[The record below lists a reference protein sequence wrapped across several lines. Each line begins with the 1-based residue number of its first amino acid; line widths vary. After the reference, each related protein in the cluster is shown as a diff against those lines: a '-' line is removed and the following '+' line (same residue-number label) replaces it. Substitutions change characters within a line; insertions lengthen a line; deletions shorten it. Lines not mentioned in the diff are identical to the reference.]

1 MTTPL
6 SNTTP
11 LQGLSPISG
20 SDAVDRLRLALAGR
34 YRIERELG
42 AGGMATVYLAQDE
55 RHHRGVALKVLKPD
69 LAAVIGA
76 ERFLNEIKTTANLQ
90 HPHILP
96 LHDSGEANGTVW
108 YVMPLVEGESL
119 RDRLQRETQLPI
131 DEALTITRE
140 VASALDYAHRHG
152 VIHRDIKPENILLHD
167 GRAVVADF
175 GIALAMSRTE
185 GGARLT
191 ETGMSLGT
199 PHYMSPEQALGER
212 SVDARTD
219 VYALAVVL
227 YEMLVGEPPF
237 TGPTVQAIV
246 AKVMSAPA
254 APISALRPSVPGSVD
269 AAVMRALAK
278 VPADRFRTAADFAA
292 ALRPVEASGH
302 ELTAPNVASVLPAVV
317 APARGIARFIPWV
330 IAAGAVIV
338 ASVLAARGGPA
349 PDARVTAAV
358 IPLALRTPT
367 DLPLNEVGPL
377 IAIAPDGS
385 YLVFVGPDPEVAGMT
400 ALWRRSL
407 DRLDAS
413 VIPGT
418 RGGQRPRVMPGGK
431 TVQFFK
437 RAATGQGNTKFE
449 IALAGGVPTN
459 VPFDIELAR
468 LRDGRVLMVADS
480 AMRGFRVGKP
490 GDGAPRVLRAGA
502 GELLGRT
509 LDVSR
514 DGRWITRARR
524 SGQTDSIILRT
535 PEPGTM
541 HVVAAGVSPKF
552 LGDDLLAFR
561 APDGTLQVGRL
572 KADRSGFVT
581 PPVAIV
587 PNVSLA
593 GDGTA
598 VYDVGDDG
606 TLVYAAG
613 GTTTQSR
620 ITWVTARGEQP
631 IPNVDSRVFGGV
643 TLAPDGRH
651 AALSVGAL
659 AGGGDVWVADLE
671 GGTFNPLTSDGVSS
685 RPFWLRDNR
694 TLTYL
699 HTTVGATIQQTA
711 GDFAIA
717 SRRAIDTSAPADSIR
732 GPWPNGLVDELVWSP
747 DERYLAMRT
756 RPRGGSPNRDISV
769 RRLDGDSLV
778 PFAAEASVQERGPRF
793 SPDGNWLLYVS
804 NRSGRDEVYAESF
817 PGGGNRVQL
826 SLDGGREGTWSRDGS
841 RVFYRGPDG
850 WMMAA
855 RLTRGATVT
864 VGARERLFDATPYLA
879 NQFLVMYDVAADD
892 RFLMLKL
899 DPQPAR
905 TDVIIVRNWVQQ
917 VRARLTGG
925 S

>member
-1 MTTPL
+1 MTTHPT
-6 SNTTP
+6 NTP
-11 LQGLSPISG
+11 QLQGLSPTPG
-20 SDAVDRLRLALAGR
+20 SAIDLLGLALADR

-42 AGGMATVYLAQDE
+42 AGGMATVYLAHDE
-55 RHHRGVALKVLKPD
+55 RHQRGVALKVLKPD

-254 APISALRPSVPGSVD
+254 APISALRPSVPASVN

-292 ALRPVEASGH
+292 ALRPGEATGH
-302 ELTAPNVASVLPAVV
+302 ELTAPNAVATVPAVA
-317 APARGIARFIPWV
+317 APARGIARFVPWA

-338 ASVLAARGGPA
+338 ASVVALRPGPA
-349 PDARVTAAV
+349 PDTRVTAAV
-358 IPLALRTPT
+358 LPLALRTPT

-385 YLVFVGPDPEVAGMT
+385 FLVFVGPDPEVAGMT
-400 ALWRRSL
+400 ALWRRPL
-407 DRLDAS
+407 DRLDAA

-418 RGGQRPRVMPGGK
+418 RGAQRPRVMAGGR

-437 RAATGQGNTKFE
+437 RAATGQGNAKFE

-459 VPFDIELAR
+459 VPFDGELVR
-468 LRDGRVLMVADS
+468 LRDGRVLTFADS
-480 AMRGFRVGKP
+480 GMAGFRVGKP
-490 GDGAPRVLRAGA
+490 GSGVRPVLPPGT
-502 GELLGRT
+502 GEQLGRA

-524 SGQTDSIILRT
+524 VGQTDSVVLRT
-535 PEPGTM
+535 PERGTL

-552 LGDDLLAFR
+552 LDDDLLAFR

-572 KADRSGFVT
+572 KADRSGFVM
-581 PPVAIV
+581 PPVAMV
-587 PNVSLA
+587 PNVSRA
-593 GDGTA
+593 GDGSA

-613 GTTTQSR
+613 GATTQSR

-643 TLAPDGRH
+643 ALAPDARR

-659 AGGGDVWVADLE
+659 AGGGDVWVAELE
-671 GGTFNPLTSDGVSS
+671 TGTLNPLTSDGVSS

-694 TLTYL
+694 TVTYL
-699 HTTVGATIQQTA
+699 HTTVGGMTQRRA
-711 GDFAIA
+711 GDFATA
-717 SRRAIDTSAPADSIR
+717 SRRPVDTSAPADSIP

-747 DERYLAMRT
+747 DERYVAIRT
-756 RPRGGSPNRDISV
+756 RPRGAVNRDIIV
-769 RRLDGDSLV
+769 RRVDSDSLV
-778 PFAAEASVQERGPRF
+778 PFAAEVGVQERGPRF
-793 SPDGNWLLYVS
+793 SPNGKWLLYVS

-826 SLDGGREGTWSRDGS
+826 SLDGGREGTWARDGS

-855 RLTRGATVT
+855 RIPPGATLTVT
-864 VGARERLFDATPYLA
+864 ARERLFDASPYLA
-879 NQFLVMYDVAADD
+879 NQFLVMYDVAADG

-905 TDVIIVRNWVQQ
+905 TDVILVRNWLQQ

-925 S
+925 T

>member
-1 MTTPL
+1 MDTRTGRLGEVPFTAL
-6 SNTTP
+6 GP
-11 LQGLSPISG
+11 GLA
-20 SDAVDRLRLALAGR
+20 DR

-42 AGGMATVYLAQDE
+42 TGGMATVYLAHDE
-55 RHHRGVALKVLKPD
+55 RHQRGVALKVLKPD

-219 VYALAVVL
+219 VYALGVVL

-254 APISALRPSVPGSVD
+254 APISALRPSVPPSVE

-278 VPADRFRTAADFAA
+278 VPADRFRSAAEFAA
-292 ALRPVEASGH
+292 ALRSG
-302 ELTAPNVASVLPAVV
+302 EGLSRDPLPNVATSAHPA
-317 APARGIARFIPWV
+317 ASTTIGIARFAPWIV
-330 IAAGAVIV
+330 AAGAAIL
-338 ASVLAARGGPA
+338 AAVLAIRPGPA
-349 PDARVTAAV
+349 PDTRVTAAV
-358 IPLALRTPT
+358 LPLALRTPM

-377 IAIAPDGS
+377 VSIAPDGTF
-385 YLVFVGPDPEVAGMT
+385 LVFVGPDPEVAGVT

-413 VIPGT
+413 VIAGT
-418 RGGQRPRVMPGGK
+418 RGAQRPRVMPDGK

-437 RAATGQGNTKFE
+437 RASGDQGNARFE
-449 IALAGGVPTN
+449 IALSGGVPTSA
-459 VPFDIELAR
+459 PFSVEITR
-468 LRDGRVLMVADS
+468 LRDGRALMFADS
-480 AMRGFRVGKP
+480 GVNGFRVGKP
-490 GDGAPRVLRAGA
+490 DDAGPRVLRPGA
-502 GELLGRT
+502 GEVLARAI
-509 LDVSR
+509 DVSR
-514 DGRWITRARR
+514 DGRWVARARR
-524 SGQTDSIILRT
+524 TGQADSVILRT
-535 PEPGTM
+535 PEPGTL
-541 HVVAAGVSPKF
+541 HVLAAGVSPTF
-552 LGDDLLAFR
+552 LEDDLLAFR

-572 KADRSGFVT
+572 KADRSGFVS
-581 PPVAIV
+581 PPVAMV

-593 GDGTA
+593 GDGNA
-598 VYDVGDDG
+598 VYSVGDDG
-606 TLVYAAG
+606 TLIYTTGGAAA
-613 GTTTQSR
+613 QSR
-620 ITWVTARGEQP
+620 LTWVTPAGERP
-631 IPNVDSRVFGGV
+631 VPNVDSRVFGGV
-643 TLAPDGRH
+643 MLAPDARR
-651 AALSVGAL
+651 AAVSVGAL
-659 AGGGDVWVADLE
+659 AGGGDVWVAELE
-671 GGTFNPLTSDGVSS
+671 NGTFNPLTSDGVSS

-694 TLTYL
+694 TVTYL
-699 HTTVGATIQQTA
+699 HTTVGLLMIERTA
-711 GDFAIA
+711 RDFAVA
-717 SRRAIDTSAPADSIR
+717 SRRAIDTSAPADSIP
-732 GPWPNGLVDELVWSP
+732 GPWPTGMIDELVWSP
-747 DERYLAMRT
+747 DERYVAMRT
-756 RPRGGSPNRDISV
+756 RPRGGAAQRDIVV
-769 RRLDGDSLV
+769 RRVGSDSLV
-778 PFAAEASVQERGPRF
+778 RFAAEPGVQERGPRF
-793 SPDGNWLLYVS
+793 SPDGKWLLYVS

-826 SLDGGREGTWSRDGS
+826 SLDGGREGTWARDGS

-855 RLTRGATVT
+855 RITHGTTLTVA
-864 VGARERLFDATPYLA
+864 ARDRLFDASPYLA
-879 NQFLVMYDVAADD
+879 NQFLVMYDVAADG

-905 TDVIIVRNWVQQ
+905 TDVILIRNWVQS
-917 VRARLTGG
+917 VTARLGG
-925 S
+925 T

>member
-1 MTTPL
+1 MTT
-6 SNTTP
+6 
-11 LQGLSPISG
+11 SPG
-20 SDAVDRLRLALAGR
+20 SKPALEPTSALAPGTDATKRLELALAGR

-42 AGGMATVYLAQDE
+42 TGGMATVYLAHDE
-55 RHHRGVALKVLKPD
+55 RHDRGVALKVLKPD

-76 ERFLNEIKTTANLQ
+76 ERFLHEIKTTANLQ

-131 DEALTITRE
+131 DDALTITRE

-237 TGPTVQAIV
+237 TGATVQAIV
-246 AKVMSAPA
+246 AKVLSAPA
-254 APISALRPSVPGSVD
+254 PAISALRPSVPAPVD

-278 VPADRFRTAADFAA
+278 VPADRWRSAAEFAA
-292 ALRPVEASGH
+292 ALRPTEATGQQT
-302 ELTAPNVASVLPAVV
+302 TAPNVPVATQGH
-317 APARGIARFIPWV
+317 APAARGLGRFAPWI
-330 IAAGAVIV
+330 IAAAAVIV
-338 ASVLAARGGPA
+338 ATVLAVRPGPSS
-349 PDARVTAAV
+349 DARVTAAV
-358 IPLALRTPT
+358 LPLALRTPT

-377 IAIAPDGS
+377 ISIAPDGS
-385 YLVFVGPDPEVAGMT
+385 FLVFVGPDPEVAGMT

-407 DRLDAS
+407 DRLDATA
-413 VIPGT
+413 IPGT
-418 RGGQRPRVMPGGK
+418 RGAQRPRVMPDGK

-437 RAATGQGNTKFE
+437 RMAEGQGNARFE
-449 IALAGGVPTN
+449 ISVGGGVPTSA
-459 VPFDIELAR
+459 VVAVAIAR
-468 LRDGRVLMVADS
+468 LRDGRVLTLADS
-480 AMRGFRVGKP
+480 GMNGFRIDKP
-490 GDGAPRVLRAGA
+490 GDAGRQTLRPGA
-502 GELLGRT
+502 GEILARYI
-509 LDVSR
+509 DVSR

-524 SGQTDSIILRT
+524 TGQTDSIILRT
-535 PEPGTM
+535 PEPGTL
-541 HVVAAGVSPKF
+541 HAVAAGVSPTF
-552 LGDDLLAFR
+552 LEDDLLAFR

-572 KADRSGFVT
+572 RADRSGFVG
-581 PPVAIV
+581 PPVAMV

-593 GDGTA
+593 GDGNA
-598 VYDVGDDG
+598 VYSVGDDG
-606 TLVYAAG
+606 TLVYTAG
-613 GTTTQSR
+613 GAVAQSR
-620 ITWVTARGEQP
+620 LTWVTAAGERP
-631 IPNVDSRVFGGV
+631 VPNVDSRVFGGV
-643 TLAPDGRH
+643 MLAPDGRR

-659 AGGGDVWVADLE
+659 AGGGDVWVAELE
-671 GGTFNPLTSDGVSS
+671 TGTFNPLTSDGVSS

-694 TLTYL
+694 TVTYL
-699 HTTVGATIQQTA
+699 LVSSLTAQQTA
-711 GDFAIA
+711 GASAIA
-717 SRRAIDTSAPADSIR
+717 SRRAIDTSAPADSIP
-732 GPWPNGLVDELVWSP
+732 GPWPDALVDELVWSP

-756 RPRGGSPNRDISV
+756 RPRGGAPSRDIVV
-769 RRLDGDSLV
+769 RRVDSDSLV
-778 PFAAEASVQERGPRF
+778 RFAAEPGVQERGPRF
-793 SPDGNWLLYVS
+793 SPDGKWLLYVS

-817 PGGGNRVQL
+817 PSGGNRVQI
-826 SLDGGREGTWSRDGS
+826 SLDGGREGTWARDGS
-841 RVFYRGPDG
+841 RVFYRAPDG
-850 WMMAA
+850 WMTAA
-855 RLTRGATVT
+855 RITHGTTLTI
-864 VGARERLFDATPYLA
+864 GARERLFDASPYLA
-879 NQFLVMYDVAADD
+879 NQFVVMYDVAADG

-905 TDVIIVRNWVQQ
+905 TDVILVRNWVQQ
-917 VRARLTGG
+917 VKARLGR
-925 S
+925 